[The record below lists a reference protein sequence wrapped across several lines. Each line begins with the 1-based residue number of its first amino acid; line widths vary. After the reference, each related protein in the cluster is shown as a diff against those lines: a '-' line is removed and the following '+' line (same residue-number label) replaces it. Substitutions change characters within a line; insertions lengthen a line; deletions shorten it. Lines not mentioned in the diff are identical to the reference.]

1 MKKSKKIILNSY
13 ERQQSTYDI
22 ERVED
27 GEDYKETIVNADL
40 GASGTYSS
48 IYDD

>member
-1 MKKSKKIILNSY
+1 MKKSKRIILNSY

-27 GEDYKETIVNADL
+27 GEDYDEIIVNADL
-40 GASGTYSS
+40 RASGTYSS
-48 IYDD
+48 TYDD